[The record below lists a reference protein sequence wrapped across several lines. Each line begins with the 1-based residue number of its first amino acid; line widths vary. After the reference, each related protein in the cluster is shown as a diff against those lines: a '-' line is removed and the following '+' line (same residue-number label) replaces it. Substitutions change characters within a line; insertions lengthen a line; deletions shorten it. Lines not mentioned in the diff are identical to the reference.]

1 MDQKWEL
8 DFYHIKDLLKTWEE
22 NDRPEMFKEWILREE
37 KDLIERLMK
46 AGEKKLATKVKR
58 MVKETLEKPIP
69 MTALE
74 QECRAASAAMRD
86 TWTSKVQI
94 NSNY

>member
-1 MDQKWEL
+1 MDAKCKF
-8 DFYHIKDLLKTWEE
+8 DFYHIKDLLQVWEE
-22 NDRPEMFKEWILREE
+22 NDRPEMFKEWILKEE

-58 MVKETLEKPIP
+58 TVKETLEKPIP
-69 MTALE
+69 MTTLE
-74 QECRAASAAMRD
+74 QQCRAASAAMR
-86 TWTSKVQI
+86 SPFVMKVQL